1 MRRII
6 ALRALVSFFPLV
18 FVALLICCPL
28 THAANGTNASKP
40 PLDMNEKIAT
50 SQSPIHITAD
60 RMEANQD
67 DNTIIFENHVVVTQ
81 DDVTVT
87 SNRLKVT
94 MLQGDQKAASA
105 GPNPADKKVT
115 MLKGDQKPASA
126 EPNPADRIDYI
137 EFEGDV
143 KVTQQDRLA
152 TAKKAI
158 FYQKE
163 QKIMLH
169 GRPVVT
175 KGQDRVEG
183 DLITIYLKEGRSVV
197 EGGAGAPVQAVL
209 FPGKK
214 E

>member
-6 ALRALVSFFPLV
+6 TLRALVSFFPAV
-18 FVALLICCPL
+18 FVSFLLLCPF
-28 THAANGTNASKP
+28 TRAASDTTARKQPSDLNQNMVSSK
-40 PLDMNEKIAT
+40 
-50 SQSPIHITAD
+50 SPIHITAD

-67 DNTIIFENHVVVTQ
+67 ARTIIFESHVVAQQ
-81 DDVTVT
+81 DDVTIT

-94 MLQGDQKAASA
+94 LLPDE
-105 GPNPADKKVT
+105 N
-115 MLKGDQKPASA
+115 KPASQPEA
-126 EPNPADRIDYI
+126 KKPAPVDPAATERIDYI

-143 KVTQQDRLA
+143 KVTQQDRVA
-152 TAKKAI
+152 TANKAI

-175 KGQDRVEG
+175 KGQDRVQG
-183 DLITIYLKEGRSVV
+183 DLITIYIKEGKSVV
-197 EGGAGAPVQAVL
+197 ESGAGSQVHADL
-209 FPGKK
+209 FPDKK

>member
-1 MRRII
+1 MSKII
-6 ALRALVSFFPLV
+6 NLRPLVSFFPLV
-18 FVALLICCPL
+18 FVSLLIYCPL
-28 THAANGTNASKP
+28 THGANGANTSKQ
-40 PLDMNEKIAT
+40 PLDMSEKLAT

-60 RMEANQD
+60 RMETNQD
-67 DNTIIFENHVVVTQ
+67 ENTITFESHVVVQQ

>member
-1 MRRII
+1 MSKII
-6 ALRALVSFFPLV
+6 TLRAPVSFFPLV
-18 FVALLICCPL
+18 FVSLMLCCPL
-28 THAANGTNASKP
+28 THAASGANAGNQA
-40 PLDMNEKIAT
+40 LDMNKKFAN

-60 RMEANQD
+60 RMESNQD
-67 DNTIIFENHVVVTQ
+67 ENTITFESHVVVQQ

-94 MLQGDQKAASA
+94 MLQE
-105 GPNPADKKVT
+105 DK
-115 MLKGDQKPASA
+115 KPASVESTPA
-126 EPNPADRIDYI
+126 ERIDYI

-209 FPGKK
+209 FPGQK

>member
-1 MRRII
+1 MRKII
-6 ALRALVSFFPLV
+6 TLRALVSFYPLF

-60 RMEANQD
+60 RMEANQE
-67 DNTIIFENHVVVTQ
+67 DNTIIFENHVVVKQ

-94 MLQGDQKAASA
+94 MLQQDPKA
-105 GPNPADKKVT
+105 
-115 MLKGDQKPASA
+115 ASA

-163 QKIMLH
+163 QKIILH

-197 EGGAGAPVQAVL
+197 EGGTGAPVQAVL
-209 FPGKK
+209 FPAKK

>member
-1 MRRII
+1 MSKII
-6 ALRALVSFFPLV
+6 NLRPLVSFFPLV
-18 FVALLICCPL
+18 FVSLLICCPL
-28 THAANGTNASKP
+28 THAANGANASKQ
-40 PLDMNEKIAT
+40 PLDMSEKLAT

-60 RMEANQD
+60 RMETNQD
-67 DNTIIFENHVVVTQ
+67 ENTITFESHVVVQQ

-94 MLQGDQKAASA
+94 MLQGDK
-105 GPNPADKKVT
+105 
-115 MLKGDQKPASA
+115 KPASVESTPA
-126 EPNPADRIDYI
+126 ERIDYI

-152 TAKKAI
+152 TANKAI
-158 FYQKE
+158 FYQKD

-183 DLITIYLKEGRSVV
+183 NLITIFLKEGRSVV
-197 EGGAGAPVQAVL
+197 EGSAAAPVQAVL

>member
-1 MRRII
+1 MSKII
-6 ALRALVSFFPLV
+6 NLRPLVSFFPLV
-18 FVALLICCPL
+18 FVSLLIYCPL
-28 THAANGTNASKP
+28 THGANGANTSKQ
-40 PLDMNEKIAT
+40 PLDMSEKLAT

-60 RMEANQD
+60 RMETNQD
-67 DNTIIFENHVVVTQ
+67 ENTITFESHVVVQQ

-94 MLQGDQKAASA
+94 MLQGDK
-105 GPNPADKKVT
+105 T
-115 MLKGDQKPASA
+115 PASVESTPA
-126 EPNPADRIDYI
+126 ERIDYI

-183 DLITIYLKEGRSVV
+183 NLITIFLKEGRSVV
-197 EGGAGAPVQAVL
+197 EGSAAAPVQAVL

>member
-1 MRRII
+1 MSKII
-6 ALRALVSFFPLV
+6 TLRVLVSFFPLV
-18 FVALLICCPL
+18 FVSLLICCPL
-28 THAANGTNASKP
+28 THAANGAKAGKQ
-40 PLDMNEKIAT
+40 PLDMNEKIAK

-60 RMEANQD
+60 RMETNQD
-67 DNTIIFENHVVVTQ
+67 ENTIIFESHVVVQQ

-94 MLQGDQKAASA
+94 MLQGDK
-105 GPNPADKKVT
+105 
-115 MLKGDQKPASA
+115 KPASVESTPA
-126 EPNPADRIDYI
+126 ERIDYI

-183 DLITIYLKEGRSVV
+183 DLITIYLKEGRSIV

>member
-1 MRRII
+1 MSKII
-6 ALRALVSFFPLV
+6 NLRPLVSFFPLV
-18 FVALLICCPL
+18 FVSLLIYCPL
-28 THAANGTNASKP
+28 THGANGANTSKQ
-40 PLDMNEKIAT
+40 PLDMSEKLAT

-60 RMEANQD
+60 RMETNQD
-67 DNTIIFENHVVVTQ
+67 ENTITFESHVVVQQ

-94 MLQGDQKAASA
+94 MLQGDK
-105 GPNPADKKVT
+105 T
-115 MLKGDQKPASA
+115 PASVESTPA
-126 EPNPADRIDYI
+126 ERIDYI

-152 TAKKAI
+152 TANKAI

-183 DLITIYLKEGRSVV
+183 NLITIYLKEGRSVV
-197 EGGAGAPVQAVL
+197 EGAGGAPVQAVL

>member
-1 MRRII
+1 MRKII
-6 ALRALVSFFPLV
+6 TLRALVSFFPLV
-18 FVALLICCPL
+18 FVAWLICCPL

-94 MLQGDQKAASA
+94 MLQGDK
-105 GPNPADKKVT
+105 
-115 MLKGDQKPASA
+115 KPASGESTPA
-126 EPNPADRIDYI
+126 ERIDYI

>member
-6 ALRALVSFFPLV
+6 TLRALVSFFPAV
-18 FVALLICCPL
+18 FVSLLICCPF
-28 THAANGTNASKP
+28 THAANETNAHKQP
-40 PLDMNEKIAT
+40 ADINEKLAN
-50 SQSPIHITAD
+50 SKSPIHITAD

-67 DNTIIFENHVVVTQ
+67 QRTIIFESHVVAQQ
-81 DDVTVT
+81 DDVRIT

-94 MLQGDQKAASA
+94 MLPGDK
-105 GPNPADKKVT
+105 
-115 MLKGDQKPASA
+115 KPASA
-126 EPNPADRIDYI
+126 DATARERIDYI

-143 KVTQQDRLA
+143 RVTQQDRLA
-152 TAKKAI
+152 TASKAI

-163 QKIMLH
+163 QKIILH

-197 EGGAGAPVQAVL
+197 EGVGGAPVQAVL
-209 FPGKK
+209 FPDKK

>member
-1 MRRII
+1 M
-6 ALRALVSFFPLV
+6 S
-18 FVALLICCPL
+18 
-28 THAANGTNASKP
+28 
-40 PLDMNEKIAT
+40 EKLAT

-60 RMEANQD
+60 RMETNQD
-67 DNTIIFENHVVVTQ
+67 ENTITFESHVVVQQ

-94 MLQGDQKAASA
+94 MLQGDK
-105 GPNPADKKVT
+105 T
-115 MLKGDQKPASA
+115 PASVESTPA
-126 EPNPADRIDYI
+126 ERIDYI

-152 TAKKAI
+152 TANKAI

-183 DLITIYLKEGRSVV
+183 NLITIFLKEGRSVV
-197 EGGAGAPVQAVL
+197 EGSAAAPVQAVL

>member
-1 MRRII
+1 MSKII
-6 ALRALVSFFPLV
+6 NLRPLVSFFPLV
-18 FVALLICCPL
+18 FVSLLIYCPL
-28 THAANGTNASKP
+28 THGANGANTSKQ
-40 PLDMNEKIAT
+40 PLDMSEKLAT

-60 RMEANQD
+60 RMETNQD
-67 DNTIIFENHVVVTQ
+67 ENTITFESHVVVQQ

-94 MLQGDQKAASA
+94 MLQGDK
-105 GPNPADKKVT
+105 T
-115 MLKGDQKPASA
+115 PASVESTPA
-126 EPNPADRIDYI
+126 ERIDYI